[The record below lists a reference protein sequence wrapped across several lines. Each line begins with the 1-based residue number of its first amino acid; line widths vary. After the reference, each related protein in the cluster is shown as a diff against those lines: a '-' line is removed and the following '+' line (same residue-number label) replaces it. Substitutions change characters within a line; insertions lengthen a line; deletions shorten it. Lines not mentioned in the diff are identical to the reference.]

1 MRCHGEV
8 VFLSWCQYFLLC
20 CGVFVS
26 VVVTTRSLYQQLPD
40 IVQDKTTRAP
50 PTRRGPLCSR
60 TSPRRSSSPP
70 ACSWAQYRN
79 AMSCIHVVGILG
91 IFCLFRAWRFLRYRK
106 LMRLEQTFDVPT
118 HLAFLERV
126 PQWFDEMP
134 LGARPVPA
142 DPKLPQRA
150 SCIASLPAWTASCS
164 SSPTSRSFLC

>member
-118 HLAFLERV
+118 HLAL
-126 PQWFDEMP
+126 P
-134 LGARPVPA
+134 GARAAVVRRDAPRRTTCPRRSKA
-142 DPKLPQRA
+142 
-150 SCIASLPAWTASCS
+150 
-164 SSPTSRSFLC
+164 PTEGLVHCKSACLDC